1 MCISNVKSPYLTF
14 VKIQDRR
21 PTGKR
26 LPASDVGFGS
36 GHAGVNVSGVGLD
49 VGVALV
55 TATAPAAGGT
65 AGKSPQTIVLKC
77 LFDFFVRFWSCS
89 IDKLILSQYKPTSL
103 VNITQPSSWGG
114 GGGGVESSP

>member
-1 MCISNVKSPYLTF
+1 MF

-77 LFDFFVRFWSCS
+77 LFDF
-89 IDKLILSQYKPTSL
+89 L
-103 VNITQPSSWGG
+103 VDLLNRQAHP
-114 GGGGVESSP
+114 